1 MAVKMSQDLG
11 LQGNIDLYPNNEYE
25 RNRRRTTLDGLVQL
39 HNAANSCMLFP
50 FASFVSPH

>member
-11 LQGNIDLYPNNEYE
+11 LQGNVDLYPNEYE

-39 HNAANSCMLFP
+39 HNVAGSCM
-50 FASFVSPH
+50 